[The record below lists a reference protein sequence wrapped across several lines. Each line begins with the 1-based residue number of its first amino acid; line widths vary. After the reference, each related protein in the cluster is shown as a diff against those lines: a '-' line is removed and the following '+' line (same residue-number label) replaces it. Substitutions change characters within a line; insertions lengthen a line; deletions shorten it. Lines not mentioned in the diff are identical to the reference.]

1 MRQQIRYIRNLL
13 REGPEHLIPILA
25 LWQVDAYPVM
35 AVVGQESPRDCE
47 FFPKLFSHFWMVRS
61 ALITD
66 EEPDRNLVLL
76 ASP

>member
-35 AVVGQESPRDCE
+35 AVVGQEE
-47 FFPKLFSHFWMVRS
+47 S
-61 ALITD
+61 AGL
-66 EEPDRNLVLL
+66 
-76 ASP
+76 